1 MTTDT
6 DRAVHTP
13 GRRGA
18 LSDGDALRD
27 VWPMLV
33 GVAPFGLLIGVTIGH
48 MGLGAGPGL
57 ISAALFFGGSGHFAA
72 LTLLQHGAGPLT
84 VVAAVAVVNA
94 RLAIYAAALQP
105 RFRDHPGWFRW
116 LAPQVLIDQTYAI
129 ATARPDL
136 SGARFRRYWITAGV
150 AFAVVW
156 LGSHV
161 VGVLLGPLLPEHSPL
176 EIAAPAVFVG
186 LLAPQLVRRPAV
198 AAAGVA
204 ALIAAAASAFPVLPT
219 GSGLV
224 LGAVA
229 GLVAGTLVDREPA
242 DTAAE
247 HSGDPEGDPEGDTS
261 TEGETR

>member
-1 MTTDT
+1 MTTDIHCSVP
-6 DRAVHTP
+6 AS
-13 GRRGA
+13 GRVTGRV
-18 LSDGDALRD
+18 DGDALRD
-27 VWPMLV
+27 VWPMLI

-72 LTLLQHGAGPLT
+72 LTLLQTGAGPLA

-105 RFRDHPGWFRW
+105 RFREHPAWFRW
-116 LAPQVLIDQTYAI
+116 LAPQVLIDQTYAL

-136 SGARFRRYWITAGV
+136 SGARFRRYWSTAGA

-161 VGVLLGPLLPEHSPL
+161 AGLLLGPLLPEHSPR
-176 EIAAPAVFVG
+176 EIAASAVFVG
-186 LLAPQLVRRPAV
+186 LLAPQLVRRPAL

-204 ALIAAAASAFPVLPT
+204 ALVAAAASVFPVLPA

-229 GLVAGTLVDREPA
+229 GLIAGTLADREPA
-242 DTAAE
+242 EDDGTTEDDRDTAT
-247 HSGDPEGDPEGDTS
+247 G
-261 TEGETR
+261 GETG